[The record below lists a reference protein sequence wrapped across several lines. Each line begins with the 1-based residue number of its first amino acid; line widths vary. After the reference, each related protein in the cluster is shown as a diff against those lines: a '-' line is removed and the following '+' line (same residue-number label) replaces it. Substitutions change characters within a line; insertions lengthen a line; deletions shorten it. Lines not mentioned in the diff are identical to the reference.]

1 MDNYDFKIMN
11 FICSSTSDVVRM
23 SDISVKFGAA
33 GRESAVSLCKNKLLS
48 WAYSEDD
55 IFSHDEYGIIKP
67 TQKGLLEYERFKYN
81 RQLRKTEVW
90 RERLLGGITGSVI
103 SALGFIVKEYL
114 WPLIL
119 QLLS

>member
-1 MDNYDFKIMN
+1 MDNYDYKIMN

-67 TQKGLLEYERFKYN
+67 TPKGLLEYERFKYN
-81 RQLRKTEVW
+81 RQLRKGEVW
-90 RERLLGGITGSVI
+90 RERIFGYVIGVLTPVTAYLITEFVIPLLC
-103 SALGFIVKEYL
+103 K
-114 WPLIL
+114 
-119 QLLS
+119 